1 MAPPTPVPCGVSSCS
16 YTTPLGAAMK
26 EMLEFLKIHVASAH
40 PGQAATT
47 AQAHAAK
54 PTTKV
59 DKRPRPEISCEM
71 SEHDWRFFLS
81 EWEDY
86 KRATGVTDQHM
97 LDELWSC
104 MSPDIRRLAFDQG
117 GKTSLDTEDKMV
129 KMIKGL
135 AVSVLH
141 EAVHTVELHEARQL
155 STEPTKAF
163 AARVRGIATN
173 CNLTKK
179 CVCTKEVTFIEE
191 TVYNVVLAGLYDR
204 DMQERAISAAILKT
218 ITDINSL
225 VEFCSAEESGR
236 KSAPGVGA
244 IRSTFQS
251 NKMRGGGGLT
261 NTKCSFCGGPPHS
274 SSTRE
279 ARARECKA
287 FNHSCRSC
295 GKPGHYASVCK
306 GGAGKKVKP
315 EEKPVAKNAAV
326 EAKQEEEVAKV
337 EAFAFCSI
345 IAVPT
350 SNSFQP
356 LVGLQDGD
364 TQWLRGGPRRNSS
377 GPGAHR
383 DGGQVQQHPQRH
395 HRQAQC
401 TPPTKPSKTVPA
413 AAPAYSYPE
422 LPLPGHTIYPPAPM
436 SPTPM
441 EWEGLVGHMSSSV
454 RIPLCHM
461 EYMMGTDG
469 SWGFRET
476 GPLSSPQLKVQMQL
490 DTETYQA
497 LNLSPPMMLY
507 TGEPRPTTN
516 NGVADTGAQMDIG
529 DLAMARSLGVD
540 INSLLPV
547 RARVFGASREAEI
560 NILGAMFVEI
570 SHPTQPSLNTVR
582 MFYVSSNVSRT
593 YLSLGTLKA
602 LGVVEENFPCIP
614 TLSEVAT
621 SNFTQNTVPVCTN
634 TGVVVPGEKP
644 CSCPTRTLPPADQLT
659 LPCSPTEENLP
670 ILKKYLM
677 DRFSSS
683 SFNVCEHQALPL
695 LQNSPPLE
703 LHTDPTAKP
712 VAVHRAAVVPLHWK
726 EAVYE
731 GLMRDVRLGVIERVP
746 LNTPVTWQSRMHIT
760 AKHDGSPRRTIDY
773 QAVNDVSP
781 RQTHHTHTPWHIV
794 STIPAGQRKSCFDAF
809 HGYHSL
815 KLASEEDKNVTTF
828 ITEWGNF
835 RYKTCPQGFLSAG
848 DAYTNRMDRLL
859 QDMERQRRCVDDT
872 LLYDST
878 IEQAFYRAGKFL
890 ETCGD
895 NGIILNPKK
904 FKFAESE
911 VDFLGFTITDSGIKP
926 TSEFLSNIMNFPTPT
941 NLTDVRSWYGLV
953 AQVSYAFASSSV
965 MLPFRH
971 LLSSKTPFSWSPD
984 LEAAFIESKKEVVR
998 QCEAGVRSFDPSLP
1012 TAVATDWCKTG
1023 MGVWL
1028 TQKRCKCDVVKPGC
1042 CPMGWQTIFVG
1053 SRFCNGAE
1061 SRYAPICGEATAAAW
1076 GVEKCR
1082 FFLMGLDN
1090 FFLCLDHRPLIK
1102 IFSSST
1108 ELGNIPNPRLYSQKE
1123 KLLPYHFTPIYIPGK
1138 DHVTPDCQSRRSDH
1152 PDLPQVTDQISLLD
1166 IQNVGQGYS
1175 SSLGHPSWV
1184 SPPSPLVASLSA
1196 HPFDQPSLS
1205 DSTAAHLHE
1214 QLLAMDGQVSLDTL
1228 YVEDAA
1234 EDHAEEEFIAAAV
1247 SPRNEQIRAITWPR
1261 LQYEVK
1267 QSTQCQSLIQLLS
1280 TGAPEA
1286 REKWPDHLL
1295 PYYPY
1300 RQHLLTVDGVILCG
1314 ERPLIPPQLRPE
1326 LAQHL
1331 HAAHQGVTKM
1341 LSRAAQSVF
1350 WPGMKADLTAHR
1362 EQCKGCIMRAPS
1374 NPAPPPTEPTQPDFP
1389 FSHVVADFF
1398 TIDAGTF
1405 LAMADR
1411 YSNWLSIFKLKKD
1424 DSYHI
1429 IEVLRQYF
1437 SRWGVAVNI
1446 TTDGASVFTSTE
1458 VKDFLERW
1466 GVEHRVSSAYY
1477 PRANKRSE
1485 IGVKSAKRLIMDN
1498 LGPNGSLNTDK
1509 LARAIL
1515 AHRNCPDPESGL
1527 SAAQIIFGRE
1537 LRDHL
1542 PALVSKYQPRQE
1554 WRLEADLRAR
1564 ALARRHGKMETW
1576 LKHGA
1581 RALPPLAIGDMVAVQ
1596 DQSQSNGKP
1605 GRWNKS
1611 AIVVEILPHEAY
1623 MVKITGSRQVTQRN
1637 RRFLRKLKPFTPAV
1651 PVTQEEVSRSKIV
1664 TRSQTQ
1670 PITTAS
1676 SASTSTPPTYP
1687 SRPVSVPPTPALP
1700 TPARSTVRCPP
1711 APQHRREP
1719 AGKPGDNIVKMLMDR
1734 EREGLTNSRK

>member
-1 MAPPTPVPCGVSSCS
+1 MAPPTPVTCGVTGCS
-16 YTTPLGAAMK
+16 YNTPMGAEM
-26 EMLEFLKIHVASAH
+26 EQMLEFLRIHVQTAH
-40 PGQAATT
+40 PTQAAATV
-47 AQAHAAK
+47 QPAK
-54 PTTKV
+54 ATTKV
-59 DKRPRPEISCEM
+59 DKRPRPDISCEM

-86 KRATGVTDQHM
+86 KRATGVSGQHM
-97 LDELWSC
+97 LDELWTC
-104 MSPDIRRLAFDQG
+104 MTPDIRRLAFDQG
-117 GKTSLDTEDKMV
+117 GKTSLDTEAKMV

-155 STEPTKAF
+155 STESTKAF

-173 CNLTKK
+173 CNLSKK
-179 CVCTKEVTFIEE
+179 CECTKEVTFIEE

-218 ITDINSL
+218 IKDINSL

-236 KSAPGVGA
+236 KSAPSVSA
-244 IRSTFQS
+244 VRSTFQS
-251 NKMRGGGGLT
+251 NKMRGGGNPT
-261 NTKCSFCGGPPHS
+261 SSKCSFCGGPPHS
-274 SSTRE
+274 SSTRD
-279 ARARECKA
+279 ARAKECKA

-315 EEKPVAKNAAV
+315 EETPVTKNAAV
-326 EAKQEEEVAKV
+326 EVKAEGEVAKV

-345 IAVPT
+345 FTVPT
-350 SNSFQP
+350 SNVFQP
-356 LVGLQDGD
+356 LADLQDED
-364 TQWLRGGPRRNSS
+364 RQWLREGSNRISQNTRR
-377 GPGAHR
+377 G
-383 DGGQVQQHPQRH
+383 GGQVQHPGRFCQLPIPLTLPFTG
-395 HRQAQC
+395 RQA
-401 TPPTKPSKTVPA
+401 PA
-413 AAPAYSYPE
+413 VAPAYQPAPAYSYPAPVYSYPD

-436 SPTPM
+436 SPALM
-441 EWEGLVGHMSSSV
+441 ECGGMIGHKSGSV

-461 EYMMGTDG
+461 EYTMGTDG
-469 SWGFRET
+469 CWAFRET
-476 GPLSSPQLKVQMQL
+476 GPLTSPQLKVKMKL
-490 DTETYQA
+490 HMDTYQA
-497 LNLSPPMMLY
+497 LNLSPPLLLHV
-507 TGEPRPTTN
+507 GEPRPTTN
-516 NGVADTGAQMDIG
+516 TGVADSGAQMDISC
-529 DLAMARSLGVD
+529 LAMARSLGVD

-547 RARVFGASREAEI
+547 QARVFGATREAEI
-560 NILGAMFVEI
+560 DILGAMFVEC
-570 SHPTQPSLNTVR
+570 SHPTEPSLTTVR
-582 MFYVSSNVSRT
+582 MFYVASNVTRS

-614 TLSEVAT
+614 ILSEVAA
-621 SNFTQNTVPVCTN
+621 SYVGQNTVPSCTN

-644 CSCPTRTLPPADQLT
+644 CSCPTRTLPPAEKLT

-670 ILKKYLM
+670 ILKQYLM

-683 SFNVCEHQALPL
+683 SFNICEHQALPL

-712 VAVHRAAVVPLHWK
+712 VAVHRPAVVPLHWK

-781 RQTHHTHTPWHIV
+781 RQTHHTHSPWHIV

-815 KLASEEDKNVTTF
+815 KLASEADQNVTTF

-859 QDMERQRRCVDDT
+859 QHMERQRRCVDDT
-872 LLYDST
+872 LLYDSS
-878 IEQAFYRAGKFL
+878 IEESFYRAGEFL
-890 ETCGD
+890 ETCGN

-911 VDFLGFTITDSGIKP
+911 VDFLGFSITDSGVRP
-926 TSEFLSNIMNFPTPT
+926 TSEFLSNIMTFPTPT
-941 NLTDVRSWYGLV
+941 SLTDVRSWYGAV
-953 AQVSYAFASSSV
+953 AQVSYSFASSPV

-998 QCEAGVRSFDPSLP
+998 QCEAGVRSFDPALP

-1028 TQKRCKCDVVKPGC
+1028 TQKRCKCDVVRPGC
-1042 CPMGWQTIFVG
+1042 CPTGWQTIYVG
-1053 SRFCNGAE
+1053 SKFCNGAE

-1076 GVEKCR
+1076 GVEKCK
-1082 FFLMGLDN
+1082 FFLLGLDN
-1090 FFLCLDHRPLIK
+1090 FILCLDHRPLIK
-1102 IFSSST
+1102 IFSST
-1108 ELGNIPNPRLYSQKE
+1108 TDLGSIPNPRLYSQKE
-1123 KLLPYHFTPIYIPGK
+1123 KLLPYRFTPIYIPGK
-1138 DHVTPDCQSRRSDH
+1138 DHVTPDCHSRRTDH
-1152 PDLPQVTDQISLLD
+1152 PELPPVTEQISLLD

-1175 SSLGHPSWV
+1175 SSLGPPSWV
-1184 SPPSPLVASLSA
+1184 SPPCSLLATLSA
-1196 HPFDQPSLS
+1196 CPFDQPSHGE
-1205 DSTAAHLHE
+1205 STAAYMQE
-1214 QLLAMDGQVSLDTL
+1214 QLLAGEGQVSLDAL
-1228 YVEDAA
+1228 YLEDEA
-1234 EDHAEEEFIAAAV
+1234 EGREEEEFIAAAV
-1247 SPRNEQIRAITWPR
+1247 SLRHEQIRAITWPR
-1261 LQYEVK
+1261 LQLEVK
-1267 QSTQCQSLIQLLS
+1267 QSTQCQDLIQLLAG
-1280 TGAPEA
+1280 GAPEA
-1286 REKWPDHLL
+1286 REEWPDHLL

-1362 EQCKGCIMRAPS
+1362 EQCKGCTMRAPS
-1374 NPAPPPTEPTQPDFP
+1374 NPAPPPSEPTQPDFP

-1398 TIDAGTF
+1398 SIDAGTF

-1446 TTDGASVFTSTE
+1446 TTDGASVFTSVE
-1458 VKDFLERW
+1458 VKDFFERW

-1485 IGVKSAKRLIMDN
+1485 IAVKSAKRLIMDN

-1542 PALVSKYQPRQE
+1542 PAVISKYQPRQE

-1564 ALARRHGKMETW
+1564 ALARRHARMETW

-1581 RALPPLAIGDMVAVQ
+1581 RPLPPLAIGDMVAVQ

-1605 GRWNKS
+1605 GRWTKS
-1611 AIVVEILPHEAY
+1611 GIVVETLPHEAY
-1623 MVKITGSRQVTQRN
+1623 MVKIHGSRQLTQRN
-1637 RRFLRKLKPFTPAV
+1637 RRFLRKLTPFTPAV
-1651 PVTQEEVSRSKIV
+1651 PVTQEEVAMSKVV
-1664 TRSQTQ
+1664 TRSQTK
-1670 PITTAS
+1670 PTMS
-1676 SASTSTPPTYP
+1676 STPVTNP
-1687 SRPVSVPPTPALP
+1687 SRPVTPAPPTPAKP
-1700 TPARSTVRCPP
+1700 TVRCYP
-1711 APQHRREP
+1711 AALHRKEP
-1719 AGKPGDNIVKMLMDR
+1719 AGKPGDNIVKLLQAK
-1734 EREGLTNSRK
+1734 EREGATIIRK